1 MTKDNNLEQ
10 RFKDESKTVG
20 EIDKDLQDDFDDMLK
35 TGDTSKFNLNSLVS
49 SIMGN
54 ANLDQLENDTNL
66 SRDTLEELKKGNIDI
81 DGEFGDE
88 LAKITGMSKKRIK
101 KLWKK

>member
-1 MTKDNNLEQ
+1 MKKDENLEE
-10 RFKDESKTVG
+10 RFKEESEEIG
-20 EIDKDLQDDFDDMLK
+20 QIDKDLQDDFNDMLK
-35 TGDTSKFNLNSLVS
+35 TGNTSAFSLNSLVS

-54 ANLDQLENDTNL
+54 ANLDELENDTNL
-66 SRDTLEELKKGNIDI
+66 SRETLENLKNGKIDI

-88 LAKITGMSKKRIK
+88 LAKMTGMSKKRIK